1 MRRRPTPALR
11 RILTPAIRRADWWC
25 VRAVVILDRMID
37 VAATRVFLVEDQPP
51 MRERLHEYLAEIE
64 GVMVVGDAATPRDAI
79 AGILETLPDLVLLD
93 YHLDG
98 GTGIEVLRGVGPVAP
113 GVVFVV
119 LTQHDG
125 PQLRRACLAAGAS
138 YVLDKATE
146 FGQIRQLVAAVGT
159 VRN

>member
-1 MRRRPTPALR
+1 
-11 RILTPAIRRADWWC
+11 
-25 VRAVVILDRMID
+25 MID

-51 MRERLHEYLAEIE
+51 MRERLHEYLGEIE
-64 GVMVVGDAATPRDAI
+64 GVMVVGDAATPKDAI

-98 GTGIEVLRGVGPVAP
+98 GTGIEVLRGVRPVAP

-119 LTQHDG
+119 LTQHDA

-138 YVLDKATE
+138 HVLDKSTE
-146 FGQIRQLVAAVGT
+146 FGKIRQLVVEAGAG
-159 VRN
+159 RH